1 MRALSFGLV
10 ALTCATTVLCVA
22 GAQRRALEGGG
33 RRRYHRV
40 QHGHCSYTFVLP
52 EADPPPCPSAPA
64 APGPA
69 NALLQRDSPAGTA
82 HAGYGA
88 AERLR
93 HLERIL
99 ENSTQ
104 WLLKVGCWATGR
116 TGGRV
121 AWAGVCLQY
130 PNAQHPRTGCLLR
143 AAGGRA
149 GCAGGF
155 VPNPSGSS
163 AAKSASSL
171 QVCDL
176 GLILALTSQRGWV
189 LWVLQLVSA
198 AAHGCCGSTGAC
210 RCGCISLPSLP
221 WFLVVPAGLA
231 VPGMPWGSPFWV
243 RMQPCWKA
251 LGTGFGRQRSKGP
264 KGRGR

>member
-52 EADPPPCPSAPA
+52 EADPPPCPAAPA

-104 WLLKVGCWATGR
+104 WLLKVGCWATGGDGR
-116 TGGRV
+116 QGGVGRSLPPTPKC
-121 AWAGVCLQY
+121 AAS
-130 PNAQHPRTGCLLR
+130 PR
-143 AAGGRA
+143 
-149 GCAGGF
+149 GGF
-155 VPNPSGSS
+155 HAQP
-163 AAKSASSL
+163 KR
-171 QVCDL
+171 Q
-176 GLILALTSQRGWV
+176 Q
-189 LWVLQLVSA
+189 
-198 AAHGCCGSTGAC
+198 CGQFS
-210 RCGCISLPSLP
+210 I
-221 WFLVVPAGLA
+221 FPAGL
-231 VPGMPWGSPFWV
+231 
-243 RMQPCWKA
+243 
-251 LGTGFGRQRSKGP
+251 
-264 KGRGR
+264 